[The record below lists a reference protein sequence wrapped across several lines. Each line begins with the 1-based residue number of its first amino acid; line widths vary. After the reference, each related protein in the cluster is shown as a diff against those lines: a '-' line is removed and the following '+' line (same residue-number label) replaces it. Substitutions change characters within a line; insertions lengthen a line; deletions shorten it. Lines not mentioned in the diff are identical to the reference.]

1 MGKLMH
7 TALLAF
13 LFSTQAVWAEEAAAP
28 WPGFAGAFLS
38 SYIAERQG
46 DWQAV
51 NTHLET
57 LTALDPGNRDLLHR
71 LAFVQ
76 LNAGHF
82 PAAVEQAEAL
92 LQITP
97 TAHLAQILVFS
108 AAIQRDDLAKAH
120 DILDGMTTEGMGQYI
135 KPFLAAWLS
144 GNFRQAET
152 ALKPIAEIASLR
164 SLYQL
169 QLALLGDFFG
179 KPEKADAAYL
189 QAANTYPSYHVVEL
203 AISHFL
209 RRNMP
214 RKVTALLT
222 AAGDGTIDDNLL
234 DSLSRTTAT
243 KSVASISDGLAEVFY
258 GLSILLQAEGASDV
272 ALPYLRVALALK
284 PEFPVAQIL
293 VGDLLVRSARYQ
305 EASQLFSA
313 VRTDRSWGAQA
324 ALRAGVLETVTGDL
338 TKATQNLSELA
349 AAHDHWAEA
358 WQQLGD
364 ARLAKG
370 DLAGAIDAFTYEL
383 TLGKYHLSNEE
394 RGRALMSRA
403 QALQRQQ
410 NLHAAE
416 TDLQEAVQ
424 LMPDN
429 AQLLNHLGYMWAERG
444 VRLDE
449 AADLVTRAMRAD
461 PNNGNILDSLGFIRT
476 RQGNLGEAVRLLEL
490 ASEVL
495 PYDPV
500 VNNHLGD
507 AYWAAGRRT
516 EARFQWHRS
525 LVYRDSPGPDVI
537 SIDALRAKLERG
549 PGVSTAQ
556 TSLSQ

>member
-1 MGKLMH
+1 M
-7 TALLAF
+7 ALLAF
-13 LFSTQAVWAEEAAAP
+13 LFATPAAHAEEAASP
-28 WPGFAGAFLS
+28 WPGFAGEFLS
-38 SYIAERQG
+38 AYVAEQRS
-46 DWQAV
+46 DWSTV
-51 NTHLET
+51 GTRLEA
-57 LTALDPGNRDLLHR
+57 LTALDPDNRDLIHR
-71 LAFVQ
+71 LSLVH
-76 LNAGHF
+76 LNAGQF
-82 PAAVEQAEAL
+82 PAAVDRAEAL
-92 LQITP
+92 LRITP
-97 TAHLAQILVFS
+97 TAHLAQILVLS
-108 AAIQRDDLAKAH
+108 AAIQRHDLAKAH
-120 DILDGMTTEGMGQYI
+120 DILDGMSTEGMGQYI
-135 KPFLAAWLS
+135 KPFLTAWLA
-144 GNFRQAET
+144 GNFRQAEN
-152 ALKPIAEIASLR
+152 ALKPVAEIASLR

-169 QLALLGDFFG
+169 QMALLGDFFG

-222 AAGDGTIDDNLL
+222 AARDGTIDDNLL

-258 GLSILLQAEGASDV
+258 GLSILLQTEGASDV

-305 EASQLFSA
+305 EAAQLFSA
-313 VRTDRSWGAQA
+313 VTADQTWGAQA
-324 ALRAGVLETVTGDL
+324 ALRGGVLETVTGDL
-338 TKATQNLSELA
+338 DQATRSLAELA
-349 AAHDHWAEA
+349 TAHDHWAEA

-370 DLAGAIDAFTYEL
+370 DTAGAIDAFTHEL
-383 TLGKYHLSNEE
+383 GLAKDHLSDEE
-394 RGRALMSRA
+394 RGRALLSRA
-403 QALQRQQ
+403 QALQLQQ

-416 TDLQEAVQ
+416 ADLQEALQ
-424 LMPDN
+424 LMPNN
-429 AQLLNHLGYMWAERG
+429 AWLLNHLGYMWAERG

-449 AADLVTRAMRAD
+449 AADLVTRAMHAD

-476 RQGNLGEAVRLLEL
+476 RQGDLREAVRLLEL

-507 AYWAAGRRT
+507 AYWAAGRRN